1 MLKVKFTESDR
12 LVFHYERYHHPH
24 PHIQKKMEVLFLKSL
39 DITLSN
45 ALICQISGVSPNTMR
60 SYLKAYT
67 EGGIEKLKEI
77 RFNRPQSDLQAYCGT
92 IASYMKENP
101 PSSISQARAMIEQI
115 TGIKRG
121 LTQTRSFLT
130 SLGFRFLKVGTIPA
144 KATDELKKTNKE
156 ISLKKN

>member
-1 MLKVKFTESDR
+1 M
-12 LVFHYERYHHPH
+12 
-24 PHIQKKMEVLFLKSL
+24 
-39 DITLSN
+39 
-45 ALICQISGVSPNTMR
+45 
-60 SYLKAYT
+60 
-67 EGGIEKLKEI
+67 
-77 RFNRPQSDLQAYCGT
+77 QAYCGT

-101 PSSISQARAMIEQI
+101 PSSIPQARAMIEQI

-144 KATDELKKTNKE
+144 KAMNELKKTNKE